1 MSNRVIV
8 GTPIKVVLDGNLFN
22 PTADA
27 DPGHGKPRLKTEAEM
42 TSGRT
47 FFKKTVQSQEISSL
61 IVRVTG
67 NQLEILRGLAE
78 RLDPFPMSYT
88 NVADETYRAQGMID
102 YDDRKAQS
110 GAVDLTLIPDEN
122 GWTLF

>member
-1 MSNRVIV
+1 MGNRAIV

-22 PTADA
+22 PAADA

-47 FFKKTVQSQEISSL
+47 FFKKTVQSQEISSMT
-61 IVRVTG
+61 VKVTG
-67 NQLEILRGLAE
+67 NQLELLKALAE

-88 NVADETYRAQGMID
+88 NAAEETYRAQGMID
-102 YDDRKAQS
+102 YDDRKAAT
-110 GAVDLTLIPDEN
+110 GAVDLALIPDEK